1 MICYLRLIVATAKG
15 RYKMEWQKES
25 YRLTTDVTLFDMD
38 VLFRFISEESYWAR
52 GMSRQTFER
61 AVRHS
66 LCFGLFDG
74 ELQIGFGRV
83 VSDFAS
89 VAYLKDVFI
98 REDYRQRGL
107 SKWMMECILAYP
119 DLQEIRRWLLVTA
132 DAQEL
137 YKKFGFTPLKA
148 PEKFM
153 ELHNPEVY
161 GADQHR

>member
-1 MICYLRLIVATAKG
+1 
-15 RYKMEWQKES
+15 MEWRKDQ
-25 YRLTTDVTLFDMD
+25 YVLTTDVARFDMD

-52 GMSRQTFER
+52 GMTRGTFER
-61 AVRHS
+61 AVKHS
-66 LCFGLFDG
+66 LCFGLF
-74 ELQIGFGRV
+74 EAERQIGFGRV

-98 REDYRQRGL
+98 LQDFRGRGL
-107 SKWMMECILAYP
+107 SKWMMECILSHP
-119 DLQEIRRWLLVTA
+119 DLQVIRRWLLVTA

-137 YKKFGFTPLKA
+137 YKKFGFTPLKV

-161 GADQHR
+161 EAPQRR

>member
-1 MICYLRLIVATAKG
+1 MD
-15 RYKMEWQKES
+15 WQKEN
-25 YRLTTDVTLFDMD
+25 YRLTTDTARFDME

-52 GMSRQTFER
+52 GMARETFER

-66 LCFGLFDG
+66 VCFGLFDG
-74 ELQIGFGRV
+74 DRQIGFGRV

-98 REDYRQRGL
+98 LEDCRGRGL
-107 SKWMMECILAYP
+107 SKWMMECILSHP
-119 DLQEIRRWLLVTA
+119 DLQVIRRWLLVTA

-137 YKKFGFTPLKA
+137 YKKFGFTPLKV

-153 ELHNPEVY
+153 ELHNPQVY
-161 GADQHR
+161 TGHENKR

>member
-1 MICYLRLIVATAKG
+1 MVG
-15 RYKMEWQKES
+15 RCKLVEWRKDQYVLS
-25 YRLTTDVTLFDMD
+25 TDAACFDMNA
-38 VLFRFISEESYWAR
+38 LFRFISGESYWAR
-52 GMSRQTFER
+52 GMPRETFER

-89 VAYLKDVFI
+89 VAYLGDVFI
-98 REDYRQRGL
+98 REDYRRRGL
-107 SKWMMECILAYP
+107 SKWMMECIQSHP
-119 DLQEIRRWLLVTA
+119 DLQGMRRWLLVTA

-153 ELHNPEVY
+153 ELHNPEIY
-161 GADQHR
+161 GAARRR

>member
-1 MICYLRLIVATAKG
+1 
-15 RYKMEWQKES
+15 MEWQKENC
-25 YRLTTDVTLFDMD
+25 RLTTDVACFDME

-52 GMSRQTFER
+52 GMSRETFER
-61 AVRHS
+61 AVQHS
-66 LCFGLFDG
+66 VCFGLFDG
-74 ELQIGFGRV
+74 ERQIGFGRV

-98 REDYRQRGL
+98 LEDYRGRGL
-107 SKWMMECILAYP
+107 SKWMMECILAHP
-119 DLQEIRRWLLVTA
+119 DLQVIRRWLLVTA

-137 YKKFGFTPLKA
+137 YKKFGFTPLKV

-161 GADQHR
+161 EASPPR